1 MSRKINTVDWFPHY
15 ANASSKMTLTIL
27 EKKYGAEGYACWFKL
42 LECLSQSD
50 GHYISCQTTTQLEYL
65 KCRLPVSNG
74 NLMKILQD
82 MAELSAIDK
91 ELWDKYKV
99 IWSDNFIQNVKEV
112 YTNRRRDLPLKPT
125 NLPLLTTN
133 IQVDYNQHSHLEGGE
148 GSRGSRVEEVEEVK
162 DNGKSSTNFATSK
175 KTNQDITYV
184 KTDENGEPIK
194 ERIKKTKKTLD
205 PLLGEKAKEV
215 FTKLDSLR
223 GYVVGN
229 IRGAENKAVLGML
242 KTYSPEQIIKVWQM
256 MKSEEFWK
264 TKELNMM
271 SVEKQIGAKL
281 KFNPQTIQPQVDR
294 MEGMKSND

>member
-1 MSRKINTVDWFPHY
+1 MSRKTNTVDWFPHY

-50 GHYISCQTTTQLEYL
+50 GHCISCQTTPQLEYL

-74 NLMKILQD
+74 NLMKILQE
-82 MAELSAIDK
+82 MADLSAIDK

-112 YTNRRRDLPLKPT
+112 YTNRRRDLPIKPT
-125 NLPLLTTN
+125 NLTLPTTN

-148 GSRGSRVEEVEEVK
+148 GSRGSRVEEVEEVI
-162 DNGKSSTNFATSK
+162 GKSSTNFASYDKNTK
-175 KTNQDITYV
+175 DITYV

-194 ERIKKTKKTLD
+194 EKMKKIKKQID
-205 PLLGEKAKEV
+205 PLMGEKAKEV
-215 FTKLDSLR
+215 FAKLDSLR

-242 KTYSPEQIIKVWQM
+242 RTYSPEQIIKVWQM

-271 SVEKQIGAKL
+271 SVQKQIGAKL
-281 KFNPQTIQPQVDR
+281 KFNPQTIQSQVDR